1 MEGPLVPLG
10 AATLNNFPGRRGP
23 FGEGF
28 SFDGVRG
35 YNPIAASGRSCGDGI
50 VKKKNKTSAARRSK
64 EKAKTRRGVK
74 AQVKRARDA
83 QSKAQEKPPGAK
95 RPGKK
100 RGPKPGTH
108 LRFNWAGVDWSLRD
122 ADIARRLG
130 VSRERVRQVRK
141 GKGLPPSSEIGRHPH
156 DWNAVDW
163 SKTDGEI
170 ARRLGMTPQRVGR
183 ARRSRGIDRAPQ
195 AVVHRAYG
203 WDEAKWR

>member
-1 MEGPLVPLG
+1 
-10 AATLNNFPGRRGP
+10 
-23 FGEGF
+23 
-28 SFDGVRG
+28 
-35 YNPIAASGRSCGDGI
+35 
-50 VKKKNKTSAARRSK
+50 VKKKNKTSAARRLK
-64 EKAKTRRGVK
+64 GKAKTRRGVK
-74 AQVKRARDA
+74 PQVKRARAA
-83 QSKAQEKPPGAK
+83 QPKPRETATEKAPGAK

-108 LRFNWAGVDWSLRD
+108 LRFNWAAVDWSLRD

-195 AVVHRAYG
+195 AVVNRAYG